1 VADLTAATWKVIQ
14 EFSQRGPSN
23 DQLAGARRALD
34 RELEVGFQRNDELLN
49 ELTTKVEY
57 GEDVAEVFNLPSFYD
72 RLTTTAVREAAREYL
87 NAQRYVQV
95 TLRPE
100 GK

>member
-1 VADLTAATWKVIQ
+1 VADLTAAAWKVIQ
-14 EFSQRGPSN
+14 DFAQRGPSN
-23 DQLAGARRALD
+23 DYLADARSLLD
-34 RELEVGFQRNDELLN
+34 RELESGVQTNADLLN
-49 ELTTKVEY
+49 DLTTKVEY

-72 RLTTTAVREAAREYL
+72 RLTTAAVREAAREYL